1 MLSFSDLSVAASWR
15 TVRQATFALG
25 LGLPR
30 GGLQAEHPRVRFA
43 GGAGMVLVQPVHA
56 GPGVGVNQ
64 GDACLFLHEVAHGG
78 QQGDVFEHIRMVA
91 GVESVSITEHAPMVT
106 NKLPKNC
113 PASP

>member
-1 MLSFSDLSVAASWR
+1 
-15 TVRQATFALG
+15 
-25 LGLPR
+25 
-30 GGLQAEHPRVRFA
+30 
-43 GGAGMVLVQPVHA
+43 
-56 GPGVGVNQ
+56 
-64 GDACLFLHEVAHGG
+64 LHEVAHGG